1 MAASTEAL
9 LANTYDV
16 ASIPPLEN
24 YLNQQVSSNT
34 YDFVAN
40 KALLKLYDLHPDKRD
55 DNITALILAKA
66 LMALPS
72 TDMMLSLYLVPEDV
86 RARAP
91 VSELVVYGELLETAK
106 FAEFWEMAKLGS
118 NPLLDGIVGFDTAI
132 RSYMVGVF
140 AKTYQK
146 TESIVFMENLAL
158 GDTHLAP
165 YVSQHPD
172 SIRLEGRDVIFLSN
186 DDNQQRAKQF
196 KENISFEKILPII
209 DAFSASS

>member
-24 YLNQQVSSNT
+24 YLNQQASSNT

-118 NPLLDGIVGFDTAI
+118 NPLPG
-132 RSYMVGVF
+132 
-140 AKTYQK
+140 
-146 TESIVFMENLAL
+146 
-158 GDTHLAP
+158 
-165 YVSQHPD
+165 
-172 SIRLEGRDVIFLSN
+172 LS
-186 DDNQQRAKQF
+186 
-196 KENISFEKILPII
+196 
-209 DAFSASS
+209 